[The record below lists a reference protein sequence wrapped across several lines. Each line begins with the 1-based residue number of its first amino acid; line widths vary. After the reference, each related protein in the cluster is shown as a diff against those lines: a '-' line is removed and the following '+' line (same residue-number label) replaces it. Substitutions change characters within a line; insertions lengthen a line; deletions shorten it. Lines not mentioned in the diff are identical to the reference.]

1 MPCYPIKQVESE
13 ELDKNID
20 VLCEYY
26 LRMGATMPWSESIQ
40 HQLGLRD
47 KKGGKIGE
55 GLSKALAP
63 YKHLI
68 KRRN

>member
-40 HQLGLRD
+40 HQQEKL
-47 KKGGKIGE
+47 KNV
-55 GLSKALAP
+55 SVSM
-63 YKHLI
+63 
-68 KRRN
+68 